1 MQAGAPLWSMGFR
14 LVSSN
19 RGMAPYTAY
28 VVNMLKWLAN
38 RREDAQV
45 SIELPAARGYT
56 GQAMSI
62 RVWVSNARHQL
73 QSGAQV
79 SLTVS
84 SEKTERTNLTCME
97 TSEKGCYEATF
108 VPGDNSLHKAEA
120 VANLQGRELGRS
132 SVEFL
137 VETPTSE
144 FNDPAVRVDLMTQ
157 IASESGGIYADL
169 EDIESLLAAIDAVP
183 GQKLESRIL
192 DVRDSWLILLLIL
205 LLPLLEWYLRRK
217 RGLS

>member
-1 MQAGAPLWSMGFR
+1 
-14 LVSSN
+14 
-19 RGMAPYTAY
+19 
-28 VVNMLKWLAN
+28 
-38 RREDAQV
+38 
-45 SIELPAARGYT
+45 
-56 GQAMSI
+56 
-62 RVWVSNARHQL
+62 
-73 QSGAQV
+73 
-79 SLTVS
+79 
-84 SEKTERTNLTCME
+84 ME